1 MALREYFEILR
12 QRWLSILLIALTV
25 LALTSLIT
33 LVMPKSYTATTRLF
47 FAVAGNSVADLA
59 DGSNFAEKQMSSYAE
74 VATTPIVLDPVISG
88 LGLCTTS
95 AELKKSIEAT
105 VPVDTVI
112 IEIAATDA
120 DPRQAARIANAIG
133 ERLTMVAED
142 LTPVREDG
150 SETVRATTLATAQ
163 VPSVLSSPNIP
174 KNLSL
179 GLIVGLVLG
188 IGIAVLRQVLDTKV
202 RSEQDVRAL
211 TESSI
216 LGVVAFDQQA
226 PRHPVILRDEPLA
239 APSEAVRRLRT
250 NLQFVDVANRPKSIV
265 VSSSI
270 PGEGKIHDC
279 HKSGCLARGYR
290 CTSYSRGR

>member
-1 MALREYFEILR
+1 VALREYFEILR

-74 VATTPIVLDPVISG
+74 VATTPIVLDPVISS
-88 LGLCTTS
+88 LGLRTTS

-112 IEIAATDA
+112 IEIAATDS

-133 ERLTMVAED
+133 ERLTTVAED
-142 LTPVREDG
+142 LTPGREDG

-163 VPSVLSSPNIP
+163 VPSVPSSPNIP

-216 LGVVAFDQQA
+216 LGVVAFDQQV

-250 NLQFVDVANRPKSIV
+250 NLQIR
-265 VSSSI
+265 
-270 PGEGKIHDC
+270 
-279 HKSGCLARGYR
+279 R
-290 CTSYSRGR
+290 CSQPTKVNCGQLINSR